1 MSKIRNRIRIK
12 LILTPPRK
20 WRGCLF
26 DKAILLEYNHFSYQN
41 RNRRS
46 YDQAVKE
53 EIVQLL
59 ENFYAV
65 EKQIKEKES
74 LRTLIRNR
82 LEEIA
87 EEHGDMSIENIGV
100 IKIIPESTTIT
111 IDGKEVQRVIDLL
124 LKKDLFEY
132 ASMLSK
138 AKKETVRQKSLRIS
152 KWKEKK

>member
-1 MSKIRNRIRIK
+1 MV
-12 LILTPPRK
+12 
-20 WRGCLF
+20 
-26 DKAILLEYNHFSYQN
+26 D
-41 RNRRS
+41 
-46 YDQAVKE
+46 DQAVKE

-59 ENFYAV
+59 GNFYAV

-74 LRTLIRNR
+74 IRTLIRNR

-87 EEHGDMSIENIGV
+87 QEHGDMSIENIGV

-124 LKKDLFEY
+124 LKKDMFEY

-138 AKKETVRQKSLRIS
+138 AKKETIRQKSLRIT
-152 KWKEKK
+152 KWKEKA